1 MGKIECGYVFL
12 LFVKYFKRL
21 TNMASELYWI
31 LFQITVVIYIH
42 GFKNPFKMRHLILT
56 ITFGLIQK
64 VMMKM
69 ADLFHLPIG

>member
-1 MGKIECGYVFL
+1 
-12 LFVKYFKRL
+12 
-21 TNMASELYWI
+21 MASELYWI
-31 LFQITVVIYIH
+31 LFQITVVIYIR